1 VLPLA
6 ILALVMLVRLRGLD
20 KARPLRGARRVA
32 LPVVCTVLVAAML
45 VILPPTAIGWSW
57 FAGGALLGAG
67 VGWQRAR
74 LMRLHFDPDSGQ
86 VMIRQSPAALILLMV
101 VAGLRRLIRP
111 PAGLATSHAA
121 IAGSALLLTIGLTG
135 FALGMI
141 VTQRAELWRRARM
154 LRGEPS

>member
-1 VLPLA
+1 MLPLA
-6 ILALVMLVRLRGLD
+6 ILALVMLVRLRSLD
-20 KARPLRGARRVA
+20 KARPLRGARLVA
-32 LPVVCTVLVAAML
+32 LPVVCAVLVAAML

-86 VMIRQSPAALILLMV
+86 VMISHSPAALILLIV
-101 VAGLRRLIRP
+101 LAGLRRLIRP
-111 PAGLATSHAA
+111 PTGLARGHAA
-121 IAGSALLLTIGLTG
+121 VSESALLLTIGLTG

-141 VTQRAELWRRARM
+141 VAQRAELWRRAKM
-154 LRGEPS
+154 VRG